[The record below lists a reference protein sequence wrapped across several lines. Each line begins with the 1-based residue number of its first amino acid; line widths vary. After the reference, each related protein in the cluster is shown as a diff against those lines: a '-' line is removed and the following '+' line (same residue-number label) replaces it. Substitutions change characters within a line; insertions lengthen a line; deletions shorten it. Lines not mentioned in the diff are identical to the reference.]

1 MRIALFTETF
11 LPATDGVVTRLRYTI
26 KELRRMGDE
35 VLIIAPKYGE
45 GPGFYEG
52 APIYRVPAV
61 PFPPYP
67 QIKLA
72 PALPGIAHALKGFKP
87 DLIHAVNPVVLG
99 WGATRFARKMDLPL
113 VASYHTNVAQYA
125 SFYGLSFLDGAAR
138 WYTRRL
144 HNRAEINLC
153 TSMSTGKY
161 LRSEGIKDVRLW
173 PQGVDSERFSP
184 EKASA
189 WWRDR
194 LSGGHPEEKLLL
206 YVGRL
211 AHEKGIGRLKSV
223 LADLP
228 GTRLAIVGDGPA
240 RRDLENEFAGTPT
253 VFPGLLLGEE
263 LAAAYASADVFIF
276 PSTTETL
283 GMAMI
288 EALASGLPVVSA
300 RSGASDEV
308 VEDGVD
314 GTLYDPDDDADLLAA
329 VRRIFEEEGLRER
342 FSKEARKSAEK
353 RDWASSTRTLKGYY
367 EEAVS
372 ARAADAKS
380 VDSKTEGS
388 ETLGST

>member
-1 MRIALFTETF
+1 MRIALITETF

-35 VLIIAPKYGE
+35 LLIIAPKYGE

-52 APIYRVPAV
+52 APIYRVSSV

-72 PALPGIAHALKGFKP
+72 PALPGIEHALMGFKP
-87 DLIHAVNPVVLG
+87 DLIHAVNPIVLG
-99 WGATRFARKMDLPL
+99 WGAPRFARRLEVPL
-113 VASYHTNVAQYA
+113 VASYHTNIAQYTR
-125 SFYGLSFLDGAAR
+125 FYNLGFLDRAAR

-153 TSMSTGKY
+153 TSMSTRKY
-161 LRSEGIKDVRLW
+161 LQSEGIERVHLW
-173 PQGVDSERFSP
+173 PQGVDTERFAP
-184 EKASA
+184 NKASK

-194 LSGGHPEEKLLL
+194 LSGGHSNENLLVF
-206 YVGRL
+206 VGRL
-211 AHEKGIGRLKSV
+211 APEKGISRLKKIFEK
-223 LADLP
+223 LP

-263 LAAAYASADVFIF
+263 LAAAYASADAFVF

-288 EALASGLPVVSA
+288 EALASGLPVIA
-300 RSGASDEV
+300 AGGGASHEV
-308 VEDGVD
+308 VTDGEDGF
-314 GTLYDPDDDADLLAA
+314 LYEPGDDDDLIKAA
-329 VRRIFEEEGLRER
+329 RRIFEEDGLRER
-342 FSKEARKSAEK
+342 LSEKARRSAEG
-353 RDWASSTRTLKGYY
+353 RDWATSTRTLRSCY
-367 EEAVS
+367 EEAIGGK
-372 ARAADAKS
+372 AA
-380 VDSKTEGS
+380 GS
-388 ETLGST
+388 